1 MKIPAMISVALS
13 LFLSSCGDIDS
24 SAQAGDGIH
33 SRSVKVVSKEKL
45 KSGKDYRKA
54 SLTRVKVPHG
64 KSPNG
69 FHPAPTDPKLMEK
82 ANAKGLRKDKHGMP
96 TYKDGVRH
104 RLVRTTAYSHEE
116 NEPGA
121 PWRKNAIGTYLKY
134 GKVRSAAADWSVLPV
149 GTKFKIKGLPH
160 TYIVDDYGSAL
171 VGTNTVDIYHPN
183 LRSMRR
189 WGTRRAEITITQWG
203 DWKRTLNIL
212 KGRKKY
218 KHTRRMYYA
227 AKAKIDSGKVALK

>member
-1 MKIPAMISVALS
+1 MTSLAISLLLTA
-13 LFLSSCGDIDS
+13 CAEIDS
-24 SAQAGDGIH
+24 TTAKVDGIH
-33 SRSVKVVSKEKL
+33 NGSANVAAKKNLQKSSQKKGKKVTLPS
-45 KSGKDYRKA
+45 
-54 SLTRVKVPHG
+54 G

-69 FHPAPTDPKLMEK
+69 FHPAPYSK
-82 ANAKGLRKDKHGMP
+82 AALAKAKASHRRDKHGMP
-96 TYKDGVRH
+96 TYGDKKRH
-104 RLVRTTAYSHEE
+104 RIVRTTAYSHEE
-116 NEPGA
+116 NEVGA

-134 GKVRSAAADWSVLPV
+134 GQVRSAAADWSVLPV

-189 WGTRRAEITITQWG
+189 WGTQTAEITITQWG
-203 DWKRTLNIL
+203 DWNRTLNIL

-227 AKAKIDSGKVALK
+227 AKKKVDSGQVVVR

>member
-1 MKIPAMISVALS
+1 MISVVIS
-13 LFLSSCGDIDS
+13 LLLSSCGDLDS
-24 SAQAGDGIH
+24 SAQTGEGIH
-33 SRSVKVVSKEKL
+33 SRSVKATSTAKEK
-45 KSGKDYRKA
+45 SRKKLA
-54 SLTRVKVPHG
+54 KAVTKRVKLPKG

-69 FHPAPTDPKLMEK
+69 FHPAPCTEGLLAKDK
-82 ANAKGLRKDKHGMP
+82 AKNPRLDKHGMP
-96 TYKDGVRH
+96 TYKESQRH
-104 RLVRTTAYSHEE
+104 RVVRTTAYSHQE

-171 VGTNTVDIYHPN
+171 VGTNTVDIYHPT
-183 LRSMRR
+183 LRTMRR

-203 DWKRTLNIL
+203 SWKRTLNIL
-212 KGRKKY
+212 KGRRKY
-218 KHTRRMYYA
+218 KHNRRMY
-227 AKAKIDSGKVALK
+227 